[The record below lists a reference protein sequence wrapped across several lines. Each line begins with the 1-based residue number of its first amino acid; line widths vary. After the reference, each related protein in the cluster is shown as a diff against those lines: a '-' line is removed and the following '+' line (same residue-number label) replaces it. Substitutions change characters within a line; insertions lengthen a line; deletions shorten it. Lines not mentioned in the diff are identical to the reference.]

1 MMDNSFLELPARVYS
16 ALARCCS
23 IVGVPVGTVLLV
35 VLVVVIVVCIEVLCC
50 CCCCCC
56 CVAARP
62 NISLDP
68 PVDVMEVADITL
80 AMLVACIPAT
90 GAATDGEVVDPEVEN
105 ILSTKSAD
113 EEDATVPALVGE
125 GMLEILEEALVVLI
139 AEIAEVALVLAVA
152 LTEGDAVIA
161 DIPANAS
168 SIREGLLALL
178 PLAAVL

>member
-1 MMDNSFLELPARVYS
+1 MDNSFLELPARVYS

-35 VLVVVIVVCIEVLCC
+35 VLVVVIVVCIEVLC

-168 SIREGLLALL
+168 SIMEGLLALL
-178 PLAAVL
+178 PLVAVL

>member
-1 MMDNSFLELPARVYS
+1 MDNSFLELPARVYS

-56 CVAARP
+56 VAARP

-68 PVDVMEVADITL
+68 PVDVMEEADITL

-90 GAATDGEVVDPEVEN
+90 GAATDGVVDPEVEN

>member
-1 MMDNSFLELPARVYS
+1 MDNSFLELPARVYS

-23 IVGVPVGTVLLV
+23 IVGVPVGMVLLL
-35 VLVVVIVVCIEVLCC
+35 VLVVVIVVCIEVLCSC
-50 CCCCCC
+50 CCCA
-56 CVAARP
+56 AARP

-68 PVDVMEVADITL
+68 PVDVMEEADITL

-90 GAATDGEVVDPEVEN
+90 GAATDGVVDPEVEN

-168 SIREGLLALL
+168 SIMEGLLALL
-178 PLAAVL
+178 PLVAVL